1 MDIQFIQTPYS
12 TSPSMTKNKGEIFN
26 QFPRDFYILEK
37 KKELNN
43 FGSKLYGT
51 TEIAEDK
58 NLVSKLANFCG
69 FEETNDINEVALQL
83 EEDIAII
90 HQGLLAS
97 ICFCFPSSW
106 VPSERLGLS
115 LEDLHRPVA
124 DSEQLVKASPKISN
138 VMQKHSILR
147 WIWTVTTSPSLS
159 NYPDHKRPELKG
171 LDSLYLR
178 IETQTTTPLTQDS
191 SAFFVRVDVVPLRE
205 VRSKKILESINS
217 MSEEVLEYKNLK
229 EIKDFLNES
238 NQWFN

>member
-1 MDIQFIQTPYS
+1 MAPFWAPFWYLWRAKR
-12 TSPSMTKNKGEIFN
+12 P
-26 QFPRDFYILEK
+26 
-37 KKELNN
+37 
-43 FGSKLYGT
+43 
-51 TEIAEDK
+51 
-58 NLVSKLANFCG
+58 NFCG

-124 DSEQLVKASPKISN
+124 DSEQLVIASPKISN

-147 WIWTVTTSPSLS
+147 LIWTVTTNPSLS
-159 NYPDHKRPELKG
+159 NYPDYKRPELKG

-178 IETQTTTPLTQDS
+178 IETQTTTPLTKDS

>member
-26 QFPRDFYILEK
+26 QLPRDFYILEK

-43 FGSKLYGT
+43 LGSKLYGT
-51 TEIAEDK
+51 TEIAVDK

-69 FEETNDINEVALQL
+69 FEETNDINEVALQF

-115 LEDLHRPVA
+115 L
-124 DSEQLVKASPKISN
+124 
-138 VMQKHSILR
+138 
-147 WIWTVTTSPSLS
+147 
-159 NYPDHKRPELKG
+159 
-171 LDSLYLR
+171 
-178 IETQTTTPLTQDS
+178 
-191 SAFFVRVDVVPLRE
+191 
-205 VRSKKILESINS
+205 
-217 MSEEVLEYKNLK
+217 
-229 EIKDFLNES
+229 
-238 NQWFN
+238 